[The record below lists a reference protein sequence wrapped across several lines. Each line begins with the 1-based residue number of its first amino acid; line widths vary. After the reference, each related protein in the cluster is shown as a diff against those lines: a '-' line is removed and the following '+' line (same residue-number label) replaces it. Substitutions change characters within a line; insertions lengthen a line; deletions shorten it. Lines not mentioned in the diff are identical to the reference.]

1 MALPEFPVKSR
12 KFPCSQGI
20 LERVPTLVC
29 LLRPVTACISDPE
42 SRNFN
47 GLLLIFF
54 VSRGM
59 RQRVCRAENPGESRG
74 YSAMAASEDGSW
86 RNALRFSALR
96 NGS

>member
-1 MALPEFPVKSR
+1 MALPEFPVNREIALFSGN
-12 KFPCSQGI
+12 FG
-20 LERVPTLVC
+20 RVPPLGR

-42 SRNFN
+42 SRDFD

-54 VSRGM
+54 VSRRMQFGI
-59 RQRVCRAENPGESRG
+59 CRAENPGESRG

-86 RNALRFSALR
+86 WNALRFSGLR